1 MFCIDDGCVAVFSDF
16 KREGVFEDSLIGTVS
31 DPMLQVNIIPLPV
44 TINRKTK
51 KTLVKLN
58 FWQSQ

>member
-1 MFCIDDGCVAVFSDF
+1 MFSDF